1 MESQIKV
8 DKELDIRGLV
18 CPFTYIKSRLFFESE
33 VNSGEVVRILT
44 DHEPASKDVP
54 RSFIEDGHEHLGTEK
69 INNTWVMYFRKK

>member
-33 VNSGEVVRILT
+33 VYSGEVVRILT